1 MLSISQIRS
10 TQQQL
15 YEKLRICEHP
25 DYLDKNNLR
34 DCLELISRMQD
45 EEKKTVASLNLAIKL
60 RNNPD
65 AYEHYES
72 IDSVISELK
81 GGAAYEN

>member
-60 RNNPD
+60 RAD
-65 AYEHYES
+65 ARIPEHYES
-72 IDSVISELK
+72 LNVVINQLTGIDAL
-81 GGAAYEN
+81 